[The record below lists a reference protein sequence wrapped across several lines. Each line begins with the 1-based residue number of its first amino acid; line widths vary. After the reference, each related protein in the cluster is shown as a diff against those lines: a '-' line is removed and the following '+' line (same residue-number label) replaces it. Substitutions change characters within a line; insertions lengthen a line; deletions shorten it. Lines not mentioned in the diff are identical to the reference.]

1 MSQTALLHLWKNS
14 KLIPNETFYILICNA
29 LRREIILCWK
39 TYCNTQIHV
48 SCGSAPISHLRPN
61 LPLMLKTL
69 LNLRRQFFQ
78 KNLTDEGWELLS
90 KGLGVWYDI
99 TEIKNHHFSNK
110 VLNAVEVHVII
121 NNKTKFISI
130 YILLSNFYVHQNAFP

>member
-1 MSQTALLHLWKNS
+1 MSQTALFHLWKNS

-39 TYCNTQIHV
+39 TYCNIQIHV
-48 SCGSAPISHLRPN
+48 SCGSAPITFKTKSATNVKNPTKFKTAIFPKKFNRWRLGTVVKRLRG
-61 LPLMLKTL
+61 MI
-69 LNLRRQFFQ
+69 
-78 KNLTDEGWELLS
+78 
-90 KGLGVWYDI
+90 WYYRN
-99 TEIKNHHFSNK
+99 KNHHFSNK